1 MHRYAIY
8 GAPERATRLWHFGN
22 RVLGRDAETG
32 ENIAQIVP
40 PGFSA
45 EEWHGFTASPR
56 RYGFHA
62 TLKAP
67 FALAPGRS
75 EDELHEAVRAFAA
88 AREPVTGIALTPIVS
103 GGYVMLG
110 LPQPGPRV
118 QALAEACVSDFDA
131 FRAPMPEADRA
142 RRGTGLSDG
151 ERRNLDRW
159 GYPYVFDNFTFHLT
173 LAGPFPD
180 GRAVEAHAALS
191 AAYVQAVKNEAFDL
205 RSLCLFAEP
214 EPGAPFSLILR
225 VPFGAGA

>member
-8 GAPERATRLWHFGN
+8 GAPERATPLWHFGN

-88 AREPVTGIALTPIVS
+88 ARTRHGHCADTDRLWRLCHARTP
-103 GGYVMLG
+103 
-110 LPQPGPRV
+110 
-118 QALAEACVSDFDA
+118 
-131 FRAPMPEADRA
+131 
-142 RRGTGLSDG
+142 
-151 ERRNLDRW
+151 
-159 GYPYVFDNFTFHLT
+159 
-173 LAGPFPD
+173 
-180 GRAVEAHAALS
+180 AA
-191 AAYVQAVKNEAFDL
+191 
-205 RSLCLFAEP
+205 
-214 EPGAPFSLILR
+214 
-225 VPFGAGA
+225 